1 LEETA
6 RKKIV
11 GAPRGSKTVDDETVD
26 DETVDDEAVD
36 DEAVAGGAPPAS

>member
-26 DETVDDEAVD
+26 DE
-36 DEAVAGGAPPAS
+36 AVAGGAPPAS

>member
-11 GAPRGSKTVDDETVD
+11 GAPRGSKTVADET
-26 DETVDDEAVD
+26 
-36 DEAVAGGAPPAS
+36 VAGGAPPAS